1 MYKKGQISSLSL
13 CLIELHCRLN
23 SQPCYVICENDS
35 IALQRERLSVVAWK
49 RGERLDE
56 SDDQKAPCVTGTLFP
71 AVSPFLPGE
80 ASFLLLAK
88 PAVPLLG
95 AVLL

>member
-1 MYKKGQISSLSL
+1 M
-13 CLIELHCRLN
+13 
-23 SQPCYVICENDS
+23 
-35 IALQRERLSVVAWK
+35 AWK

-56 SDDQKAPCVTGTLFP
+56 SDDRKAPCVTGTLFP